1 MDDVWQISMLG
12 QNDKTERTGYPT
24 QKPKELLYKII
35 DSSCPKDGIFADF
48 FCGSGTS
55 LVVAKELGI
64 ENIIGCDTSERAI
77 EITKKRLDEIK

>member
-1 MDDVWQISMLG
+1 MDDVWEINMLG

-35 DSSCPKDGIFADF
+35 DSSCPKDGTFADF

-55 LVVAKELGI
+55 LVVAQELGV
-64 ENIIGCDTSERAI
+64 EHIIGCDISKNAI
-77 EITKKRLDEIK
+77 EICKRRLNTN

>member
-1 MDDVWQISMLG
+1 MWQIPMLG
-12 QNDKTERTGYPT
+12 QNDKTERVGYAT

-35 DSSCPKDGIFADF
+35 DSSCPKDGVFADF

-64 ENIIGCDTSERAI
+64 EYVGCDISERAI
-77 EITKKRLDEIK
+77 EICKSRLDK